1 MHSTLCPSLWPSVS
15 EDRCNPLK
23 IGQNMSAADWS
34 PQRGRKSVRRRGVH
48 DQIQHSF
55 ASCSSGTTSPPPS
68 HFPPSLRRKPTLLPS
83 MNTSIPSRP
92 SPSDPFPQCFF
103 RIWSEADGK
112 VLVPELVEM
121 EIGADDNDC
130 NDYGNHNGRS
140 SPEPEPKLRGS
151 VGSADKKQE
160 TRNKTNIFTS
170 PSPSPSPSLIF
181 PVLSPFTITHLSTA
195 PNGPLR
201 V

>member
-1 MHSTLCPSLWPSVS
+1 MHGAPFSRSRIKNHLFGSTKSFDDPHDNRDRS
-15 EDRCNPLK
+15 E
-23 IGQNMSAADWS
+23 G
-34 PQRGRKSVRRRGVH
+34 
-48 DQIQHSF
+48 
-55 ASCSSGTTSPPPS
+55 
-68 HFPPSLRRKPTLLPS
+68 
-83 MNTSIPSRP
+83 
-92 SPSDPFPQCFF
+92 
-103 RIWSEADGK
+103 DGK
-112 VLVPELVEM
+112 VLVPELVETRR